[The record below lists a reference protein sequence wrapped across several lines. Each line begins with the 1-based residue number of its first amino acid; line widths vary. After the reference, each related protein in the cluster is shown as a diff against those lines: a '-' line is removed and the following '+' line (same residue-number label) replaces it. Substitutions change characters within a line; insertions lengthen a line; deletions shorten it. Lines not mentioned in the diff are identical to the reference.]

1 MSGKNFTLRKWET
14 KLNHLKCICFDL
26 GFFQSLE
33 DLSIQYDMTVR
44 NSVGEIVQF
53 VYGGD
58 SLDPASMEGKDRPVD
73 FDRIL
78 AHVQVSSSSSI

>member
-1 MSGKNFTLRKWET
+1 
-14 KLNHLKCICFDL
+14 
-26 GFFQSLE
+26 
-33 DLSIQYDMTVR
+33 MTVR
-44 NSVGEIVQF
+44 NSVGDIVQF

-78 AHVQVSSSSSI
+78 AHVQVIINNTMTETRSSQIDFVMLSCKRGLFFGTP

>member
-1 MSGKNFTLRKWET
+1 
-14 KLNHLKCICFDL
+14 
-26 GFFQSLE
+26 
-33 DLSIQYDMTVR
+33 MTVR
-44 NSVGEIVQF
+44 TSVGDIVQF

-78 AHVQVSSSSSI
+78 AHVQVDIFFGYQFISD

>member
-1 MSGKNFTLRKWET
+1 
-14 KLNHLKCICFDL
+14 
-26 GFFQSLE
+26 
-33 DLSIQYDMTVR
+33 MTVR
-44 NSVGEIVQF
+44 NSVGDIVQF

-78 AHVQVSSSSSI
+78 AHVQVIINNTMTETRSSHIDFVMLSCKRGLFVGTS